1 MRTIQ
6 AKPLTA
12 DAFRQYGTF
21 WSAVDGEGY
30 GLGGGFFTFYPDRIA
45 VSSEKRIGFSTLKV
59 SKPEKYIV
67 EELEYHKT
75 TWEMFMPL
83 NDDAVL
89 HAAPKSGGDVVTEL
103 TEAFIVP
110 KGTMV
115 KLDAAVWHLA
125 AMPVNVEELQSLI
138 VLPEG
143 TYMND
148 CTKVALNDEQKFE
161 KWRIEGGAAVIQM
174 TGTKIDTIKI
184 RQLNRE
190 QTFEYIKKNPMATR
204 ADVAKELNLS
214 FPTVTS
220 IVTELEEAGLIR
232 AEKSTTNTGG
242 RSSMAYSCDENARCA
257 IGIQLSERYMKGLVL
272 NLQGNV
278 IGNVITEKLKFRS
291 DDNYRRKIGELYQRL
306 VREMGLKEGEI
317 LGVGITVEGL
327 TDNEG
332 ERVTCSFTEQMSDV
346 RREELAKYIPVE
358 TRLFHDMTAAGY
370 NQKLKLGQNV
380 FYLSLN
386 SSIGG
391 TVLVQDEV
399 YNGNHNRA
407 GEIGHMRL
415 EKNGRRCYCGNYG
428 CFDAYCNTLILK
440 DAAGG
445 ELKDF
450 FAGIDQGNREY
461 ERILDEYVE
470 RLSDAV
476 FNIRMLYDDTV
487 LIGGELGEYA
497 DYFIE
502 KVWRILDSQDIYRE
516 ESAKDYVKV
525 CEDGENVI
533 AIGAAMYYINQ
544 AAVRL

>member
-1 MRTIQ
+1 
-6 AKPLTA
+6 
-12 DAFRQYGTF
+12 
-21 WSAVDGEGY
+21 
-30 GLGGGFFTFYPDRIA
+30 
-45 VSSEKRIGFSTLKV
+45 
-59 SKPEKYIV
+59 
-67 EELEYHKT
+67 
-75 TWEMFMPL
+75 
-83 NDDAVL
+83 
-89 HAAPKSGGDVVTEL
+89 
-103 TEAFIVP
+103 
-110 KGTMV
+110 
-115 KLDAAVWHLA
+115 
-125 AMPVNVEELQSLI
+125 
-138 VLPEG
+138 
-143 TYMND
+143 
-148 CTKVALNDEQKFE
+148 
-161 KWRIEGGAAVIQM
+161 M

-190 QTFEYIKKNPMATR
+190 QTFEYIKKNPMAAR

-428 CFDAYCNTLILK
+428 CFDAYCNSLILK

-450 FAGIDQGNREY
+450 FAGIDQGNLEY

-502 KVWRILDSQDIYRE
+502 KVWGILDSQDIYRE